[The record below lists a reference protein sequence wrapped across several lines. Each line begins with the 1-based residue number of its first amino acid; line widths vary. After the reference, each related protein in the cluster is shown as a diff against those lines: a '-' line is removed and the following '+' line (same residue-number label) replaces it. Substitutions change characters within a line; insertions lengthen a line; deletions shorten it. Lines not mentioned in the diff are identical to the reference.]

1 MELTVCIQKEAV
13 KKQVI
18 DSKYGKEEDG
28 WHFCEVR
35 DVYEVGI
42 WKAIKEWDLFNSKY
56 SFFFSFLFFMANGR
70 KVKFWKD
77 KWCGEESLC
86 VSFPSLYALT
96 ISKETWVIDFE
107 DQTYEVGHWSLV
119 SLGLWI
125 SQLDIVELF
134 FSRLQGKSVNRE
146 WEDRVVWMDSRN
158 GTLHVK
164 ALYSTYNQAV

>member
-1 MELTVCIQKEAV
+1 MGRKKMGDIFV
-13 KKQVI
+13 KWEMCTRLGYEKL
-18 DSKYGKEEDG
+18 SKSGTSLI
-28 WHFCEVR
+28 VN
-35 DVYEVGI
+35 VP
-42 WKAIKEWDLFNSKY
+42 
-56 SFFFSFLFFMANGR
+56 FFFSFLFFMANWR

-125 SQLDIVELF
+125 SQLDIVEFF